1 MPDKKQHI
9 AAPRNNQGNGNHSAS
24 RSNSPPDVAPRSG
37 IQLDSHRHISLEV
50 LCAAALE
57 ASANSVIVT
66 DPAGIVL
73 WVNPAFTRVT
83 GYAAEEVIGRT
94 PRVWSSGTHPQG
106 FYKELWDTIVAGRAW
121 HGKIINRRKD
131 STLYSEEMTI
141 LPVLSERGEILNFV
155 SIKQDVSEHERDT
168 EMLQRSEE
176 RYRRLVA
183 NLPDVTWT
191 SSEDGQTTYISQ
203 NVEDVYG
210 YTAEEIC
217 TRGDELW
224 FGRIHPEDLERV
236 SRGFRDLFS
245 QNESFD
251 AEYRVQHKNGE
262 WIWVHDRALRTHI
275 ENGVR
280 YADGVFSDVTA
291 RKRAELALIGSER
304 RYRSLFENNLS
315 AVFRA
320 AAGGQ
325 ILDCNPALVAMLGYA
340 SRDELLQRST
350 ADLLYDSGEERALL
364 GQLAKEGSL
373 SNYEIRLKR
382 KDGTPVWAL
391 HNIALLQSED
401 GQPPVIEGTAFDISR
416 RRRAEQELRHL
427 AYYDA
432 VTGLPNRTLLEDR
445 LSKAM
450 AAARRRKEKLALLF
464 LDLDHFKVIN
474 DSLGHATGDLL
485 LNEVAT
491 RLKKWARD
499 QDTVARLG
507 GDEFVIVVNGVK
519 EIGDVAV
526 AARRVLDALTA
537 EAVIETRS
545 LSIGCS
551 LGISIFPDHGTD
563 AVALLKNADAAMYS
577 AKENGRNNFQFFTPE
592 MNAQVV
598 ERLNLESDLR
608 GALQRNELFLMYQ
621 PQSDVASGK
630 LIGAEALLR
639 WQHPRLGLVPPDKFI
654 RIAENSGLII
664 PIGEWVL
671 RTACAQARQWHNQG
685 LPAVPVAV
693 NVSAVQLRQEGFLD
707 LIRRVLHDTGLPPK
721 YLELELTESLIMSN
735 AEGIVSMLRQLKDTG
750 VKLSIDDFG
759 TGYSSLSYLRHFPVY
774 KLKVDRSF
782 VRDITANDDDA
793 AITST
798 IISMAKSLNLKVIA
812 EGVETEEQMRFLSK
826 HRCDEVQGYYF
837 SKPLRAEDF
846 SKFARG

>member
-1 MPDKKQHI
+1 MLRKKQTI
-9 AAPRNNQGNGNHSAS
+9 APRRSQAGNGNHSKSAPEAAP
-24 RSNSPPDVAPRSG
+24 NSSIR
-37 IQLDSHRHISLEV
+37 LDDGHCISLEV
-50 LCAAALE
+50 LRAAALE
-57 ASANSVIVT
+57 AGSNSVVVT
-66 DPAGIVL
+66 DPAGTVI
-73 WVNPAFTRVT
+73 WVNSAFTRVT

-94 PRVWSSGTHPQG
+94 PRLWSSATHPQE
-106 FYKELWDTIVAGRAW
+106 FYKQLWDTILAGRAW
-121 HGKIINRRKD
+121 HGKIVNRRKD
-131 STLYSEEMTI
+131 GNLYSEEMTI
-141 LPVLSERGEILNFV
+141 LPVLSEAGKILNFV
-155 SIKQDVSEHERDT
+155 SIKQDVTEHERDT
-168 EMLQRSEE
+168 ELLRRSEE
-176 RYRRLVA
+176 RYRRLIA

-191 SSEDGQTTYISQ
+191 SSEDGQTTYISL
-203 NVEDVYG
+203 NVESVYG

-217 TRGDELW
+217 ARGAGLW
-224 FGRIHPEDLERV
+224 FGRVHPEDLERV
-236 SRGFRDLFS
+236 SQGFQNLFS
-245 QNESFD
+245 KNQSFD
-251 AEYRVQHKNGE
+251 AEYRIQHKNGE
-262 WIWVHDRALRTHI
+262 WIWVHDRALRTHTD
-275 ENGVR
+275 NGVR
-280 YADGVFSDVTA
+280 YADGVFSDITA
-291 RKRAELALIGSER
+291 RKRAELALIASER

-320 AAGGQ
+320 AAGGK
-325 ILDCNPALVAMLGYA
+325 ILDCNPALVTMLGYQ
-340 SRDELLQRST
+340 SRRELLQRST
-350 ADLLYDSGEERALL
+350 ADILCDSGEERVLL
-364 GQLAKEGSL
+364 DRLASEGSL

-391 HNIALLQSED
+391 HNIALLPGED
-401 GQPPVIEGTAFDISR
+401 GQPAVIEGTAFDISR
-416 RRRAEQELRHL
+416 RRRAEEELRHL

-445 LSKAM
+445 LGKAM
-450 AAARRRKEKLALLF
+450 AAARRRKEKVALLF

-474 DSLGHATGDLL
+474 DSLGHAAGDLV
-485 LNEVAT
+485 LNEVAN
-491 RLKKWARD
+491 RLRRWVRE

-537 EAVIETRS
+537 EAVIEGRT

-551 LGISIFPDHGTD
+551 LGISIFPDHGADT
-563 AVALLKNADAAMYS
+563 VALVKNADAAMYS

-608 GALQRNELFLMYQ
+608 GALQRNELFLVYQ
-621 PQSDVASGK
+621 PQSDIASGR

-639 WQHPRLGLVPPDKFI
+639 WQHPTLGLIPPDKFI

-664 PIGEWVL
+664 AIGEWVL
-671 RTACAQARQWHNQG
+671 RTACSQARKWRDEG

-693 NVSAVQLRQEGFLD
+693 NVSAVQFRQEGFLD
-707 LIRRVLHDTGLPPK
+707 LIRKVLQETGLPPE

-735 AEGIVSMLRQLKDTG
+735 SEGIVSMLRQLKETG

-782 VRDITANDDDA
+782 VREATTNPDDA

-812 EGVETEEQMRFLSK
+812 EGVETGEQMLFLSR
-826 HRCDEVQGYYF
+826 HGCDEAQGYYF
-837 SKPLRAEDF
+837 SKPLSATDF

>member
-9 AAPRNNQGNGNHSAS
+9 AAPRNNQGNGNHSVS
-24 RSNSPPDVAPRSG
+24 RSNSPSDVAPRSG

-66 DPAGIVL
+66 DPAGTVL

-121 HGKIINRRKD
+121 HGKIVNRRKD

-251 AEYRVQHKNGE
+251 VEYRVQHKNGE

-340 SRDELLQRST
+340 SREELLQRST

-782 VRDITANDDDA
+782 VRDITANADDA

>member
-1 MPDKKQHI
+1 MLRKKQTI
-9 AAPRNNQGNGNHSAS
+9 APRRSQAGNGNHSKSAPEAAP
-24 RSNSPPDVAPRSG
+24 NSSIR
-37 IQLDSHRHISLEV
+37 LDDGHCISLEV
-50 LCAAALE
+50 LRAAALE
-57 ASANSVIVT
+57 AGSNSVVVT
-66 DPAGIVL
+66 DPAGTVI
-73 WVNPAFTRVT
+73 WVNSAFTRVT

-94 PRVWSSGTHPQG
+94 PRLWSSATHPQE
-106 FYKELWDTIVAGRAW
+106 FYKQLWDTILAGRAW
-121 HGKIINRRKD
+121 HGKIVNRRKD
-131 STLYSEEMTI
+131 GNLYSEEMTI
-141 LPVLSERGEILNFV
+141 LPVLSESGKILNFV
-155 SIKQDVSEHERDT
+155 SIKQDVTEHERDT
-168 EMLQRSEE
+168 ELLRRSEE
-176 RYRRLVA
+176 RYRRLIA

-191 SSEDGQTTYISQ
+191 SSEDGQTTYISL
-203 NVEDVYG
+203 NVESVYG

-217 TRGDELW
+217 ARGAGLW
-224 FGRIHPEDLERV
+224 FGRVHPEDLERV
-236 SRGFRDLFS
+236 SQGFQNLFS
-245 QNESFD
+245 KNQSFD
-251 AEYRVQHKNGE
+251 AEYRIQHKNGE
-262 WIWVHDRALRTHI
+262 WIWVHDRALRTHTD
-275 ENGVR
+275 NGVR
-280 YADGVFSDVTA
+280 YADGVFSDITA
-291 RKRAELALIGSER
+291 RKRAELALIASER

-320 AAGGQ
+320 AAGGK
-325 ILDCNPALVAMLGYA
+325 ILDCNPALVTMLGYQ
-340 SRDELLQRST
+340 SRRELLQRST
-350 ADLLYDSGEERALL
+350 ADILCDSGEERVLL
-364 GQLAKEGSL
+364 DRLASEGSL

-391 HNIALLQSED
+391 HNIALLPGED
-401 GQPPVIEGTAFDISR
+401 GQPAVIEGTAFDISR
-416 RRRAEQELRHL
+416 RRRAEEELRHL

-445 LSKAM
+445 LGKAM
-450 AAARRRKEKLALLF
+450 AAARRRKEKVALLF

-474 DSLGHATGDLL
+474 DSLGHAAGDLV
-485 LNEVAT
+485 LNEVAN
-491 RLKKWARD
+491 RLRRWVRE

-537 EAVIETRS
+537 EAVIEGRT

-551 LGISIFPDHGTD
+551 LGISIFPDHGADT
-563 AVALLKNADAAMYS
+563 VALVKNADAAMYS

-608 GALQRNELFLMYQ
+608 GALQRNELFLVYQ
-621 PQSDVASGK
+621 PQSDIASGR

-639 WQHPRLGLVPPDKFI
+639 WQHPTLGLIPPDKFI

-664 PIGEWVL
+664 AIGEWVL
-671 RTACAQARQWHNQG
+671 RTACSQARKWRDEG

-693 NVSAVQLRQEGFLD
+693 NVSAVQFRQEGFLD
-707 LIRRVLHDTGLPPK
+707 LIRKVLQETGLPPE

-735 AEGIVSMLRQLKDTG
+735 SEGIVSMLRQLKETG

-782 VRDITANDDDA
+782 VREATTNPDDA

-812 EGVETEEQMRFLSK
+812 EGVETGEQMLFLSR
-826 HRCDEVQGYYF
+826 HGCDEAQGYYF
-837 SKPLRAEDF
+837 SKPLSATDF